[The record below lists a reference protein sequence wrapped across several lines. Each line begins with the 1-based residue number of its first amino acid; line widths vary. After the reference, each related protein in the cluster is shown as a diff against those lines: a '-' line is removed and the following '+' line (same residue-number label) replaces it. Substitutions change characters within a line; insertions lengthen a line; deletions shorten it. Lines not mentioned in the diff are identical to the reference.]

1 MARRTRGLLLGC
13 AALVVLVGCRGPSYE
28 TVVLVSLDTLHVR
41 STGPYNP
48 AVATTPSLDWFAAHG
63 VRFAWAWSQASQTL
77 PSHTSILSGLEPAR
91 HGALLNGDHVRG
103 EVLTLPEIL
112 REHGFATAA
121 FTSLGVLRP
130 AFGLDQG
137 FDVYDAGGGSTAG
150 RAFRSAGAV
159 VAAVESWWADRPEGK
174 TFLWVHLSDPHS
186 PYLAPGSPPDT
197 ELRLDGEPVG
207 RYLLASRARHAP
219 LLELAPGEHRL
230 TWLPL
235 RERRPDEQAT
245 TALRLRLLETERWAS
260 LAAEGTAR
268 TEEIELRAP
277 YTLHLTHRGERS
289 LRLRL
294 PFRGRLEDPPRSEVR
309 AAYAAEVAY
318 ADEHLGRLRALISP
332 DGGLDR
338 ALWVL
343 VSDHG
348 EGLFRHEVLA
358 HAPYVFEDQL
368 RALWILAGEGLP
380 QGRTVEGDGALLTDV
395 APTVLELL
403 GLPVP
408 GDLDGRSRVGCWS
421 GAGCAGRSTWWA
433 YGADVG
439 RRRATGVAVYAPPLK
454 CLWHLAP
461 SSGCFRLAED
471 PWETRNLAATDAPEV
486 RTIVEEI
493 ERRRTALEA
502 ALAAGPAPSPEDLA
516 MLRDLGY
523 VD

>member
-1 MARRTRGLLLGC
+1 MAGRIRALLLGC
-13 AALVVLVGCRGPSYE
+13 AALVVLFGCRGPSHE

-41 STGPYNP
+41 ATGPYNP

-63 VRFAWAWSQASQTL
+63 VRFASAWSQASQTL

-91 HGALLNGDHVRG
+91 HGALLNGDHVRD

-121 FTSLGVLRP
+121 FISLGVLRP

-137 FDVYDAGGGSTAG
+137 FDSYDAGGGSTAG
-150 RAFRSAGAV
+150 RTFRSAGEV
-159 VAAVESWWADRPEGK
+159 IAAVESWWANRPEGRI
-174 TFLWVHLSDPHS
+174 FLWVHLSDPHS

-197 ELRLDGEPVG
+197 ELRLDGDPVG
-207 RYLLASRARHAP
+207 RYLLAGRARHAP

-235 RERRPDEQAT
+235 RD
-245 TALRLRLLETERWAS
+245 ALRLRLLEPERWSS
-260 LAAEGTAR
+260 LLAEGTTR
-268 TEEIELRAP
+268 PEEIELRAP
-277 YTLHLTHRGERS
+277 YTLHLTNRGERS

-294 PFRGRLEDPPRSEVR
+294 PFRGRLEDPPRSAVR

-332 DGGLDR
+332 DGDLDGGLDG
-338 ALWVL
+338 ALWIL

-380 QGRTVEGDGALLTDV
+380 QGRTAEADGALLTDV

-408 GDLDGRSRVGCWS
+408 GDLDGRSRVDCWS

-471 PWETRNLAATDAPEV
+471 PWETRNLAATEAPAV
-486 RTIVEEI
+486 RAILPEI

-502 ALAAGPAPSPEDLA
+502 ALAAGPAPAPEDLE

>member
-1 MARRTRGLLLGC
+1 MAARGRVLVLGYT
-13 AALVVLVGCRGPSYE
+13 ALVVLLGCRGPSHE

-63 VRFAWAWSQASQTL
+63 VRFASAWSQASQTL
-77 PSHTSILSGLEPAR
+77 PSHTSILTGLEPAR
-91 HGALLNGDHVRG
+91 HGALLNGDHVRD

-121 FTSLGVLRP
+121 FTSLGVLKP
-130 AFGLDQG
+130 GFGLDQG
-137 FDVYDAGGGSTAG
+137 FDSYDAGGGSTPG
-150 RAFRSAGAV
+150 KAFRSADEV
-159 VAAVESWWADRPEGK
+159 VTAVESWWANRPAGRA
-174 TFLWVHLSDPHS
+174 FLWVHLSDPHS

-207 RYLLASRARHAP
+207 RYLLASRARHTP

-230 TWLPL
+230 SWIPL
-235 RERRPDEQAT
+235 RD
-245 TALRLRLLETERWAS
+245 ALRLRLLETERWSS
-260 LAAEGTAR
+260 LLAEGASR

-277 YTLHLTHRGERS
+277 YTLHLDNPGERS

-294 PFRGRLEDPPRSEVR
+294 PFRGRLEDPPRAEVR

-332 DGGLDR
+332 DAGLDG
-338 ALWVL
+338 ALWIL

-395 APTVLELL
+395 TPTLLELL
-403 GLPVP
+403 GLPAP
-408 GDLDGRSRVGCWS
+408 RDLDGRSRVGCWT
-421 GAGCAGRSTWWA
+421 GAGCAGRSAWWA

-439 RRRATGVAVYAPPLK
+439 RRRATGIAVYAPPFK

-461 SSGCFRLAED
+461 SSGCFRLTED

-486 RTIVEEI
+486 RAIVPEI
-493 ERRRTALEA
+493 ERRRAALEA
-502 ALAAGPAPSPEDLA
+502 ALAAGPAPAPEDVE